1 MTDRDARRW
10 TRLRPDSLTEARVR
24 VLEGRTTRA
33 VDLVDLSPGGLA
45 FLLPKS
51 PASPYHKG
59 DVLRLRVLFRGANA
73 VELPGTVLH
82 ARQIPGGQW
91 RLGIGWNQHPGPW
104 DQENRRE
111 YQRLMVPPEKRFGAR
126 IPVAHVH
133 GLWTRLSILDL
144 SSDRG
149 LRVEG
154 QGGPIWLLPGM
165 EVDLRLD
172 LPVLHEL
179 PLVSQVLWVRPM
191 EDSKVQA
198 GLRILDLEANALQAL
213 DEWIAMAQLWSPRD
227 LVSRGFP
234 SPSIPGQYRFR
245 TTEAKSEYEALR
257 DYLDRCN
264 RGGTRVGF
272 EEMPPL
278 PVRPEAGQLLVGC
291 WDGDRLVAAIAL
303 DLMPEPTE
311 GTEEEIVLSG
321 AGFDPDW
328 FDREILRGLWNQAL
342 RLFLASRRERMRLWC
357 PQGREKIYETMG
369 LVPVESTAPAPTSP
383 GGWYAIRRQSILHGS
398 GMNPVVWSWVFAEVG
413 KFHSRQGKIQGSI
426 KTRVAKWIRQ
436 GIAAVLS
443 DILLPRVRRKL
454 AAQMELWRRQATGT

>member
-1 MTDRDARRW
+1 MPDRDARRW
-10 TRLRPDSLTEARVR
+10 TRLRPDSLTEAKLSVVR
-24 VLEGRTTRA
+24 DRASRA
-33 VDLVDLSPGGLA
+33 VELVDLSPAGIA
-45 FLLPKS
+45 FLLPKTPS
-51 PASPYHKG
+51 CPYHKG
-59 DVLRLRVLFRGANA
+59 DVLRLRLRFRGATP
-73 VELPGTVLH
+73 VEIPATLLH
-82 ARQIPGGQW
+82 TRQVPGGAW
-91 RLGIGWNQHPGPW
+91 RLGLSWNQHPPPW
-104 DQENRRE
+104 DGENRRE
-111 YQRLMVPPEKRFGAR
+111 FQRLTVPPERRFGAR
-126 IPVAHVH
+126 IPVSHVH

-165 EVDLRLD
+165 EIDLRLD

-191 EDSKVQA
+191 EGSRVQA

-257 DYLDRCN
+257 TYLDTCN
-264 RGGTRVGF
+264 HGGTRIGF
-272 EEMPPL
+272 EEMPSLPL
-278 PVRPEAGQLLVGC
+278 RPEEGQTLVGC

-303 DLMPEPTE
+303 DLVPEPTE
-311 GTEEEIVLSG
+311 GTDQEIVLSG

-328 FDREILRGLWNQAL
+328 FDREILRGLWSQAL

-357 PQGREKIYETMG
+357 PMGREKIYETMG
-369 LVPVESTAPAPTSP
+369 LVPVESHAPAPTSP
-383 GGWYAIRRQSILHGS
+383 GGWYAIHRETILLGR
-398 GMNPVVWSWVFAEVG
+398 GMNPVVWSWAFSDVAR
-413 KFHSRQGKIQGSI
+413 FHSRQGNVVVGL
-426 KTRVAKWIRQ
+426 RPRLAKLVRQ

-443 DILLPRVRRKL
+443 DLLLPRVRRKL
-454 AAQMELWRRQATGT
+454 AAQMELWRIQANGV